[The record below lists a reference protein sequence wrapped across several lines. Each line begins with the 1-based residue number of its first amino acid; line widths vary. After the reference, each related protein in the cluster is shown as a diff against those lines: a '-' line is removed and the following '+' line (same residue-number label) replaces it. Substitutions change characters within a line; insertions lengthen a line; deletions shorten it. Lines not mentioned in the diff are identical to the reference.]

1 MVLTFMDHQRMGAL
15 LCKHAEPT
23 TTLGTKA
30 LGKPPA
36 CPPAPAIRNA
46 ILQATGLAFNAIPI
60 TPEALFRAQEGGK
73 ADV

>member
-1 MVLTFMDHQRMGAL
+1 MDHPRMEAL
-15 LCKHAEPT
+15 FCENAEPT
-23 TTLGTKA
+23 SPFGTKA
-30 LGKPPA
+30 LGEPPA

>member
-1 MVLTFMDHQRMGAL
+1 MEAL
-15 LCKHAEPT
+15 FCENAEPT
-23 TTLGTKA
+23 SPFGTKA
-30 LGKPPA
+30 LGEPPA